1 MKPAGQAVWTK
12 VDRYFGELLAPA
24 DPTLN
29 AALQAN
35 QQAGLPQIDV
45 TSLQGK
51 FLDFLVRVSGARRV
65 LEIGTLG
72 GYSTIWLA
80 RALPEGGRV
89 VTLELDPHHARVAR
103 ANLQNAGVLDRVDL
117 RVAPALETLAI
128 LANTAAGPAEPFDLI
143 FIDADKQG
151 YPDYLEWSLKLSRP
165 GTVIV
170 ADNVVREGKV
180 VDADSRDSN
189 VQGVRRFTDLVAA
202 EPRLSAT
209 VLQTVGVKGYDGF
222 ALAVVLN

>member
-1 MKPAGQAVWTK
+1 METGDNPVWAK
-12 VDRYFGELLAPA
+12 VDGYFGDLLAPS
-24 DPTLN
+24 DDKLD
-29 AALQAN
+29 AALRAN
-35 QQAGLPQIDV
+35 EQAGLPQIDV

-51 FLDFLVRVSGARRV
+51 FLEFLVRISGARRV

-72 GYSTIWLA
+72 GYSTIWMA
-80 RALPEGGRV
+80 RALPDGGRM
-89 VTLELDPHHARVAR
+89 VTLELNPHHARVAIG
-103 ANLQNAGVLDRVDL
+103 NLQNAGLSERVEV
-117 RVAPALETLAI
+117 RV
-128 LANTAAGPAEPFDLI
+128 GPANESLATLVTVTSEQFDLI

-151 YPDYLEWSLKLSRP
+151 YPEYLRWALKLSHP

-180 VDADSRDSN
+180 IDAQSNDAN
-189 VQGVRRFTDLVAA
+189 VQGVREFTAQLAA

-222 ALAVVLN
+222 ALAIVLS

>member
-12 VDRYFGELLAPA
+12 VDRYFADLLAPS
-24 DPTLN
+24 DDKLD
-29 AALQAN
+29 AALKAN
-35 QQAGLPQIDV
+35 EQAGLPAIDI
-45 TSLQGK
+45 TTLQGK
-51 FLDFLVRVSGARRV
+51 FLEFLVRVSGARRI

-72 GYSTIWLA
+72 GYSTLWLA

-103 ANLQNAGVLDRVDL
+103 GNLRNAGVEELVDL
-117 RVAPALETLAI
+117 RMGPAIDSLA
-128 LANTAAGPAEPFDLI
+128 AMVKGGAEPFDLI

-151 YPDYLEWSLKLSRP
+151 YPQYLEWALKLSRV
-165 GTVIV
+165 GTVVV

-180 VDADSRDSN
+180 IDAKSDDEN
-189 VQGVRRFTDLVAA
+189 VQGVRRFMELLAA

-222 ALAVVLN
+222 ALAVVVA

>member
-12 VDRYFGELLAPA
+12 VDRYFGDLLVRA
-24 DPTLN
+24 DG
-29 AALQAN
+29 ALDAVVKAN
-35 QQAGLPQIDV
+35 KQAGLPQIDV

-51 FLDFLVRVSGARRV
+51 FLEFLVRVSGAKRV

-103 ANLQNAGVLDRVDL
+103 GNLQNAGVLDRVEV
-117 RVAPALETLAI
+117 RVAPALESLSTLVTE
-128 LANTAAGPAEPFDLI
+128 NAEPFDLI
-143 FIDADKQG
+143 FIDADKRG
-151 YPDYLEWSLKLSRP
+151 YPQYLQWSLKLSRP

-170 ADNVVREGKV
+170 ADNVVREGRV
-180 VDADSRDSN
+180 LDSNSDDAD
-189 VQGVRRFTDLVAA
+189 VQGVQRFTELLAT

-209 VLQTVGVKGYDGF
+209 VLQTVGAKGYDGF
-222 ALAVVLN
+222 ALAVVLS